1 MSLLLHQFKAEQR
14 LFWRSR
20 ELAFFTFLLP
30 IVFFLILG
38 SAYGDEEIEDA
49 DGYLYLL
56 SGMIGYG
63 AAATA
68 FAGLALLLVIRRES
82 GVLKRLRATPLPG
95 WAYIT
100 AVLGSIVFVFFL
112 EAIALIVLGRVAF
125 DVALPDNAVSLVA
138 ALTLGAVSF
147 AALGVGLTAL
157 IRSAEGSS
165 AVVNAIF
172 LPMAFVSG
180 VFFSRDDMP
189 AFLEAVSDVLPLTYL
204 LNLIRATF
212 VPGESFAMS
221 SVAVVVVWG
230 LVGAVVAVRMFRWEP
245 REGMTTA

>member
-1 MSLLLHQFKAEQR
+1 VRLLLHQFRAEQK

-38 SAYGDEEIEDA
+38 SAYGDEEIEGA

-56 SGMIGYG
+56 SGMVGYG

-95 WAYIT
+95 WVYIA

-112 EAIALIVLGRVAF
+112 EAIALVLLGRLAF
-125 DVALPDNAVSLVA
+125 DVAFPDNAVSLVA
-138 ALTLGAVSF
+138 ALALGSLSF

-165 AVVNAIF
+165 AVVNAIY
-172 LPMAFVSG
+172 
-180 VFFSRDDMP
+180 
-189 AFLEAVSDVLPLTYL
+189 LPLTFISGSFFSSDAFPPVL
-204 LNLIRATF
+204 RAVAEALPLVHFIRLVRDVMVFDDRIWDHPEA
-212 VPGESFAMS
+212 VAMI
-221 SVAVVVVWG
+221 AAWG
-230 LVGAVVAVRMFRWEP
+230 IVGTVVAFRGFRWEP
-245 REGMTTA
+245 RER